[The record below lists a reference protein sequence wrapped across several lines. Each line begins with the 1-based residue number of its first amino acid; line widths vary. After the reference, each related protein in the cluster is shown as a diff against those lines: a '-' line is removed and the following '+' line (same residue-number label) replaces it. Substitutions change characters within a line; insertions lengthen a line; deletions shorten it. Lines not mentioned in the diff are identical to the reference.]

1 MGLKRN
7 DEKKTLRY
15 YADTNGPGS
24 HHFSQDELIKKRI
37 DEYAVIANLM
47 KT

>member
-1 MGLKRN
+1 MGSKRN

-15 YADTNGPGS
+15 HADKTGPDS